1 MLKEEISRAARLA
14 YMIAMVHQCGRLE
27 ECQAVVD
34 RLTDDYDIRDC
45 VWNIVDIAQMPMVG
59 EAITET
65 RESAF
70 FYATDAGQN
79 VELDLL
85 KTSDRKPREVKRYL
99 LVLHGTRVIA
109 CGARLTMGEEAALET
124 IATVGAHGRGLASF
138 LLDEIKKDFPQV
150 AYKPP
155 FSRQGFMFLIR
166 REGFEGLPD
175 FYEWARRQER
185 WP

>member
-1 MLKEEISRAARLA
+1 
-14 YMIAMVHQCGRLE
+14 MIAMAHQCGTLE
-27 ECQAVVD
+27 ECRSMVD
-34 RLTDDYDIRDC
+34 GLTDDYDVRDC
-45 VWNIVDIAQMPMVG
+45 VWNIVDIAEMPMVG
-59 EAITET
+59 EEITGS

-70 FYATDAGQN
+70 AYTTDAGEA

-109 CGARLTMGEEAALET
+109 CGARLSVGEEVALET

-138 LLDEIKKDFPQV
+138 LLEEVKKDFPRV

-166 REGFEGLPD
+166 REGFEGLND
-175 FYEWARRQER
+175 FFEWACKQKR